1 MCRHLPEIGVR
12 LCRGRG
18 AFTLI
23 ELLVVISVISLLMGI
38 LLPVINKSRAMA
50 VSTTCRANL
59 RSIGVCLRTYLDDYR
74 DIMPPAC
81 EYPWLIT
88 DPNAAG
94 YKPPITK
101 FLGPLLHEPEVFVCR
116 ADTKEKYYLMGDGGT
131 SYKYRERLGGTT
143 ISTSFLA
150 QRGIKERNIDVMSDF
165 DPFHGTAG
173 RPGAENYLYADW
185 HVGDLK
191 NQD

>member
-1 MCRHLPEIGVR
+1 
-12 LCRGRG
+12 
-18 AFTLI
+18 
-23 ELLVVISVISLLMGI
+23 MGI

-59 RSIGVCLRTYLDDYR
+59 RSIGVCLRSYLDDYR

-81 EYPWLIT
+81 DYPWLIT
-88 DPNAAG
+88 DQNVAG

-116 ADTKEKYYLMGDGGT
+116 ADTKKKYYLVGDGGT
-131 SYKYRERLGGTT
+131 SYHYHGDGPFGLGGLA
-143 ISTSFLA
+143 ISASRQA
-150 QRGIKERNIDVMSDF
+150 KEGVKEKNINVMNDF

-173 RPGAENYLYADW
+173 KPGAENYLYADW